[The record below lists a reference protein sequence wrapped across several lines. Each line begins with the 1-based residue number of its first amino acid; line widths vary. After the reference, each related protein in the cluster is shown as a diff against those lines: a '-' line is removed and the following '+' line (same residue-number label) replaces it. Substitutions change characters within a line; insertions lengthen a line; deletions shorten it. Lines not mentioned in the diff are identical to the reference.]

1 MKGEKFDITGQRF
14 GRLTVLHRV
23 DVDYDGRSKWRVR
36 CDCGC
41 EFDVLAQSLRQGK
54 TRSCGCL
61 RSERMKELCE
71 KRWHETRG

>member
-1 MKGEKFDITGQRF
+1 MKGARYDIAGQRF
-14 GRLTVLHRV
+14 GRLVVLRKV
-23 DVDYDGRSKWRVR
+23 DVDDCGRAKWRVR

-61 RSERMKELCE
+61 RSERMREIC
-71 KRWHETRG
+71 KRKWNEARG